1 MDSFNPFGTQLKNY
15 LDYKG
20 IRQKDFA
27 KKLGI
32 NASTLNGYIKNT
44 RQPDFE
50 LVKKIASELDVSLDY
65 LFDIRHFGEKSNSVL
80 SDFIYQTSD
89 QIISTLLNV
98 SEPILEAITLGQL
111 PLSNE
116 QVKTLSAFFHVSPN
130 YIINGQTDEYESEEK
145 PIINVDGLTPEE
157 IQQAISYIDFLKS
170 RHSLTKKD
178 D

>member
-32 NASTLNGYIKNT
+32 PASTLNSYIKNT

-65 LFDIRHFGEKSNSVL
+65 LFDVCHFGERANHVI
-80 SDFIYQTSD
+80 SDFIEQTSN
-89 QIISTLLNV
+89 QVVSTLLNV
-98 SEPILEAITLGQL
+98 PEPILEAINLGQL
-111 PLSNE
+111 SLSHE
-116 QVKTLSAFFHVSPN
+116 QVKILSEFFHVSPN
-130 YIINGQTDEYESEEK
+130 YIIKGQTEETEEK
-145 PIINVDGLTPEE
+145 NTISVEGLTKDE

-170 RHSLTKKD
+170 RHRI
-178 D
+178 